1 MNKLSRKER
10 EKVARR
16 ESIIDAAEELFSEK
30 GFDGA
35 TMEDVAERAELGKG
49 TLYLHFKSKSSI
61 FLAICERGS
70 SQLNKILGKVLT
82 EDVSGIEMVKKMGF
96 AYLEFIKKHPIY
108 FSAFIFH
115 ETLMDDDNLAG
126 SKLAA
131 KCEDHAR
138 EAMAYIVRALQIGMQ
153 DGSIRET
160 INPREMGLIIW
171 GASKGVVHMAFLK
184 ESRNHLKILD
194 DVSFSLDSLL
204 ENLITL
210 IGAGLQTSDSQSL
223 KNVTN

>member
-1 MNKLSRKER
+1 MTKLSRKER
-10 EKVARR
+10 ERFARR
-16 ESIIDAAEELFSEK
+16 ELIIDIAEELFSEK

-35 TMEDVAERAELGKG
+35 TMDEVADRAELGKG

-70 SQLNKILGKVLT
+70 SLLNKRMSKVLT
-82 EDVSGIEMVKKMGF
+82 EDISGIEMVKKLGF
-96 AYLEFIKKHPIY
+96 VYLEFVKEYPIY
-108 FSAFIFH
+108 FSSFNFY
-115 ETLMDDDNLAG
+115 ETLIDDDNLSQ

-153 DGSIRET
+153 DGSIKNT
-160 INPREMGLIIW
+160 IEPRELGLIIW

-184 ESRNHLKILD
+184 ESRAHMKILD

-204 ENLITL
+204 ENFINLL
-210 IGAGLQTSDSQSL
+210 GAGLQSHDSQS
-223 KNVTN
+223 KFNETK

>member
-1 MNKLSRKER
+1 MTKISRKER
-10 EKVARR
+10 ERLARR
-16 ESIIDAAEELFSEK
+16 ELIIDSAEELFSEK

-35 TMEDVAERAELGKG
+35 TMDEVAEQAELGKG

-70 SQLNKILGKVLT
+70 SLLNKTMSKVLT
-82 EDVSGIEMVKKMGF
+82 EDIKGIEMVKKLGF
-96 AYLEFIKKHPIY
+96 AYLEFVKEHPIY
-108 FSAFIFH
+108 FSAFTFY
-115 ETLMDDDNLAG
+115 ETLMDDDSLSQ

-131 KCEDHAR
+131 KCEDHTR

-153 DGSIRET
+153 DGSIRNSIE
-160 INPREMGLIIW
+160 PKELGLIIW

-184 ESRNHLKILD
+184 ESRAHMKILD

-204 ENLITL
+204 ENFITL
-210 IGAGLQTSDSQSL
+210 IGAGLQAYDLQS
-223 KNVTN
+223 K

>member
-1 MNKLSRKER
+1 MSKISRKER
-10 EKVARR
+10 EKLARR
-16 ESIIDAAEELFSEK
+16 ELIIDTAEELFSQK

-35 TMEDVAERAELGKG
+35 TMDEVAERAELGKG

-70 SQLNKILGKVLT
+70 SLLNKRMSKVLT
-82 EDVSGIEMVKKMGF
+82 EDISGVQMVKRLGF
-96 AYLEFIKKHPIY
+96 AYLEFIKRYPIY
-108 FSAFIFH
+108 YSAFTFY
-115 ETLMDDDNLAG
+115 ETLLNDENLSQ

-138 EAMAYIVRALQIGMQ
+138 EAMAYIVRALQVGMQ
-153 DGSIRET
+153 DGSIKNTIDPKET
-160 INPREMGLIIW
+160 GLIIW

-184 ESRNHLKILD
+184 ESRSHMKILD

-204 ENLITL
+204 ENFISLM
-210 IGAGLQTSDSQSL
+210 GAGLQADDPQS
-223 KNVTN
+223 KFNATN